1 VKSTHSAQ
9 KTEDRRQKAEGR
21 TFRIASM
28 AQALGSAIFCLL
40 PSVFS
45 LVPFNENADRFEMRE
60 LRRGDT
66 EARGPFVVVV

>member
-1 VKSTHSAQ
+1 
-9 KTEDRRQKAEGR
+9 
-21 TFRIASM
+21 M

-66 EARGPFVVVV
+66 EARRLFVIVMWLAQRPVLREVLRVEATGHWNPAY